1 MCGRFT
7 QKSERKIISIEFF
20 VDDFRSD
27 VFINYNV
34 SPGQD
39 AGVILYDSGYCYD
52 RYRWGLI
59 PSWAKDPTIGNRM
72 INARAETISE
82 KPAFRK
88 AFMQRRCLIPAD
100 GFFEWKKLDG
110 RKIPYYIFS
119 SSGKP
124 MSFAGLWE
132 SWYPVEIRY
141 HGSAEAPEEK
151 EEKKRG
157 IAKPSYHRGAE
168 THARYDNMKP
178 LSEYPSKQ
186 KPLHTFTII
195 TTQANERL
203 KELHDRMPV
212 IIPPDK
218 RELWLNPAIKDI
230 NLLLDLLIPLPE
242 KELDFYEVSR
252 IVNSP
257 ENNSPECI
265 IPHNRGIQ

>member
-20 VDDFRSD
+20 VEDFRSD

-34 SPGQD
+34 SPGQEAGIIIYD
-39 AGVILYDSGYCYD
+39 AGYCYD

-59 PSWAKDPTIGNRM
+59 PYWAKDPAIGNRM

-82 KPAFRK
+82 KPAFKK
-88 AFMQRRCLIPAD
+88 AFTQRRCLIPAD

-124 MSFAGLWE
+124 MGLAGLWE
-132 SWYPVEIRY
+132 SWYPAEIRY
-141 HGSAEAPEEK
+141 HGSAGAS
-151 EEKKRG
+151 EKKQGG
-157 IAKPSYHRGAE
+157 ITESSY
-168 THARYDNMKP
+168 MKP
-178 LSEYPSKQ
+178 LSEYPTRER
-186 KPLHTFTII
+186 PLHTFTII

-203 KELHDRMPV
+203 KELHERMPV
-212 IIPPDK
+212 IIPPEK
-218 RELWLNPAIKDI
+218 RELWLNPGNKDI
-230 NLLLDLLIPLPE
+230 DLLIDLLRPLPE

-265 IPHNRGIQ
+265 KPLIR